1 MARTHD
7 CRFVRRIDAPV
18 DVVWDVL
25 TDHARYHEWTPVPHS
40 RLVSPGAADPNGVDA
55 VRFLGAGPLGAR
67 EQVLVFEPE
76 SHLAYTVVSG
86 LPVRDYRA
94 DARLTDGGGWTQLE
108 YTGSLRAIVP
118 GTGPVLALGV
128 RRALATL
135 VSSLARES
143 ERRAATTAA

>member
-1 MARTHD
+1 MPRTHD

-25 TDHARYHEWTPVPHS
+25 TDHARYREWTPVPHS
-40 RLVSPGAADPNGVDA
+40 RLVTPGGDDPNGVDA
-55 VRFLGAGPLGAR
+55 VRFLGVGPVGATER
-67 EQVLVFEPE
+67 VLVFEPE
-76 SHLAYTVVSG
+76 SHLAYTVDAG
-86 LPVRDYRA
+86 LPVRDHRA

-118 GTGPVLALGV
+118 GTGPVLALVV

-135 VSSLARES
+135 VGSLARES
-143 ERRAATTAA
+143 ERRTAATAA